1 MTENLQLLELVEKEQ
16 LDEVL
21 RGFTQITGVSS
32 FIISP
37 EGEPISE
44 QYNWTHLC
52 SDYCRSTEKG
62 KQLCYKSD
70 RYGAEMSAKLKKR
83 VSYTCLNA
91 GLIDCTSP
99 IIVGNYHIASF
110 MCGQILYKPIDED
123 CARRH
128 ACAIGIKDLDGYL
141 QAVSSIPIISPE
153 RMDAIVDFLQVIT
166 RTISELAWNTYV
178 HSKQTRRYLDRIINM
193 VSDGIVSIDTQG
205 RISMANDAVGYMTGF
220 NKHEIIGQDFSEF
233 LGDDDSLSTYEKMLS
248 TVREKGH
255 GRAAIQ
261 LATASDKK
269 IPVQVSFDKDK
280 EQQAHLACVAVLRDV
295 SQEFAIEQ
303 LKEDL
308 IGMMT
313 HDLKNPVFSIQKAMQ
328 LLSSGVL
335 GTLNPEQDEVVRLSL
350 GTTQQLSRMVMDYLD
365 IYQHEN
371 GELRLRK
378 EILDMRTILR
388 QSIDQIELI
397 AQEKDVAIV
406 YNPPTAALNFMG
418 DRLRL
423 IRICLN
429 LLENAIKFSPFGGT
443 IHIESR
449 YVSPR
454 DCPYL
459 SECLLDREK
468 DEQHYVLTEMSD
480 QGPGIKK
487 GAEYAIFDKFSTSRC
502 RDSCIPGGGGLGLAF
517 CKLAVTAHHGVIGV
531 ASPVCSDR
539 KGELYGSR
547 FYFLLPADTK
557 IKFQTAGIEL

>member
-1 MTENLQLLELVEKEQ
+1 
-16 LDEVL
+16 
-21 RGFTQITGVSS
+21 
-32 FIISP
+32 
-37 EGEPISE
+37 
-44 QYNWTHLC
+44 
-52 SDYCRSTEKG
+52 
-62 KQLCYKSD
+62 
-70 RYGAEMSAKLKKR
+70 
-83 VSYTCLNA
+83 
-91 GLIDCTSP
+91 
-99 IIVGNYHIASF
+99 
-110 MCGQILYKPIDED
+110 
-123 CARRH
+123 
-128 ACAIGIKDLDGYL
+128 
-141 QAVSSIPIISPE
+141 
-153 RMDAIVDFLQVIT
+153 
-166 RTISELAWNTYV
+166 
-178 HSKQTRRYLDRIINM
+178 
-193 VSDGIVSIDTQG
+193 
-205 RISMANDAVGYMTGF
+205 
-220 NKHEIIGQDFSEF
+220 
-233 LGDDDSLSTYEKMLS
+233 
-248 TVREKGH
+248 
-255 GRAAIQ
+255 
-261 LATASDKK
+261 
-269 IPVQVSFDKDK
+269 
-280 EQQAHLACVAVLRDV
+280 
-295 SQEFAIEQ
+295 
-303 LKEDL
+303 
-308 IGMMT
+308 
-313 HDLKNPVFSIQKAMQ
+313 MQ

-502 RDSCIPGGGGLGLAF
+502 RDSCIPGGGDLGLPFANW
-517 CKLAVTAHHGVIGV
+517 
-531 ASPVCSDR
+531 R
-539 KGELYGSR
+539 
-547 FYFLLPADTK
+547 
-557 IKFQTAGIEL
+557 